1 LEVLR
6 AREKRTK
13 TSIIGSKHGAAAR
26 RRVDGRNIFRAN
38 QSKHLRILLLVTTD
52 FERLATLDRVH
63 VHLLA
68 RAALKAQHNLLRR
81 LRLLVEHGL
90 GLTTVTRLLAVVTT
104 LPYVSSKTPDAVST

>member
-1 LEVLR
+1 MLIRASSR
-6 AREKRTK
+6 ARLLNPGRT
-13 TSIIGSKHGAAAR
+13 TRLVVR
-26 RRVDGRNIFRAN
+26 RHV
-38 QSKHLRILLLVTTD
+38 LLLVTTD

-104 LPYVSSKTPDAVST
+104 LPCMSSKTPDAVST